1 MVWVYK
7 QIPYTINLM
16 LLTHEIWE
24 MMKLLIPLH
33 LCQPWWTKIDHV
45 HSCTACDHFIYIASK
60 AQLHTWNGLRS
71 GYTSF
76 AGILC
81 IVASEDHININLIL
95 CKTLILHKWYTR
107 YLGSSIPNII
117 GLICKIYWTY
127 LYESK
132 MSTQQKNKIILLKVF
147 CFLFFFGK
155 LTFIN

>member
-24 MMKLLIPLH
+24 MIKLIIPLH
-33 LCQPWWTKIDHV
+33 LRQPWWTKIDYV

-60 AQLHTWNGLRS
+60 AQLHTWNGLQS

-95 CKTLILHKWYTR
+95 FKTLILHKWYTR

-117 GLICKIYWTY
+117 GPIYKIYWTY
-127 LYESK
+127 LYGSK
-132 MSTQQKNKIILLKVF
+132 MSTRQKNKIILLKVF
-147 CFLFFFGK
+147 CFFFLGK